1 MSFNFEFKIDG
12 VKIKTPSSFK
22 IDFNPITEAERTLDG
37 SMLIEGI
44 AGKGKIVL
52 TYDEITDTE
61 LMGILGVTWT
71 EFLSSRKIKQT
82 LTYTAPG
89 GASATMNTYFA
100 PFSISMTKESAIRGK
115 WQGLALE
122 FTEI

>member
-1 MSFNFEFKIDG
+1 MIFNFKIDG
-12 VKIKTPSSFK
+12 VDIKTPSSFK

-61 LMGILGVTWT
+61 LMQILGITWQ
-71 EFLSSRKIKQT
+71 EFMTNRKIKQT
-82 LTYTAPG
+82 ITYPAPG
-89 GASATMNTYFA
+89 GTTATMNTYFA
-100 PFSISMTKESAIRGK
+100 PFSISMTPESAIRNK

>member
-1 MSFNFEFKIDG
+1 MIFNFKIDG
-12 VKIKTPSSFK
+12 VDIKTPSYFK

-44 AGKGKIVL
+44 AGKGKIIL

-61 LMGILGVTWT
+61 LMNILGVTWN

-82 LTYTAPG
+82 ITYPSPG
-89 GASATMNTYFA
+89 GGTSTMNTYFA
-100 PFSISMTKESAIRGK
+100 PFSISMTPESAIRNK